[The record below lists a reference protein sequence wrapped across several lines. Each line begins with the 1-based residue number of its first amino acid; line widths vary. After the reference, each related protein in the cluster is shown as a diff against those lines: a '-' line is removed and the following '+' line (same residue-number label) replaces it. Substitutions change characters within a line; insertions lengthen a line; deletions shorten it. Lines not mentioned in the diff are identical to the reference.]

1 MNVISSSFLNFVTAI
16 QYIAGTDEY
25 DRRPD
30 RKLRCP
36 GWCDRILW
44 KTNNSLLFKDKMANP
59 RRADS
64 AVGYIKP
71 LTYERCENT
80 ISDHKPINAMFK
92 IKTVKIDEDVK
103 IRMLTN
109 EVSLWRQ
116 QLSLGVHS
124 VDIHPKF
131 ISLKIMSQVDCQKSM
146 VRDRDLM
153 QKFFFYNNQLLW
165 IIYIEGKCDDLQ
177 LVA

>member
-1 MNVISSSFLNFVTAI
+1 MA
-16 QYIAGTDEY
+16 D
-25 DRRPD
+25 P
-30 RKLRCP
+30 RK
-36 GWCDRILW
+36 
-44 KTNNSLLFKDKMANP
+44 
-59 RRADS
+59 ADS

-71 LTYERCENT
+71 LSYERCENT

-116 QLSLGVHS
+116 QLSFGVHS

-131 ISLKIMSQVDCQKSM
+131 ISLKIKSM
-146 VRDRDLM
+146 VRDGDLM
-153 QKFFFYNNQLLW
+153 QIIFFNNNQLLW